1 MLNDFLAAILIG
13 LLGAG
18 HCLGMCGGIASAITF
33 SGNKTESKLRTFSSV
48 GLYNLGR
55 ISSYALAGA
64 IFAGSSAAVMQ
75 LMGGKE
81 ALIYLRMFAAVLML
95 FLALYISRI
104 WFGLLKLEQMGNY
117 LWRFIKPLAQHFIPL
132 KHPVFAFPLGFFWG
146 WLPCGLVY
154 STLSWAATGGT
165 AIHGFI
171 VMLGFGLG
179 TLPAMISVG
188 SLSQQLK
195 YYLNHHLFRYGSGIL
210 LALFAGQTFYIAIK
224 QLMMS
229 TPMH

>member
-1 MLNDFLAAILIG
+1 MINDFLAAILIG

-18 HCLGMCGGIASAITF
+18 HCLSMCGGIASAITF
-33 SGNKTESKLRTFSSV
+33 SQDESASKLKTFTSLI
-48 GLYNLGR
+48 LYNLGR
-55 ISSYALAGA
+55 ITSYALAGA
-64 IFAGSSAAVMQ
+64 LLAGSGALIISFI
-75 LMGGKE
+75 GGKE
-81 ALIYLRMFAAVLML
+81 PLIYLRMFAAILML

-104 WFGLLKLEQMGNY
+104 WFGLLKLEQIGNY
-117 LWRFIKPLAQHFIPL
+117 LWRFIKPLAQYFLPL

-165 AIHGFI
+165 AMHGFI
-171 VMLGFGLG
+171 VMLGFGIG

-195 YYLNHHLFRYGSGIL
+195 YYLNHHIFRYASGAL
-210 LALFAGQTFYIAIK
+210 LALFAVQTFYIAVK

-229 TPMH
+229 APMH

>member
-1 MLNDFLAAILIG
+1 MINDFLAAILIG

-33 SGNKTESKLRTFSSV
+33 SQGEKESKMSTFTFV
-48 GLYNLGR
+48 ILYNLGR
-55 ISSYALAGA
+55 ITSYALAGA
-64 IFAGSSAAVMQ
+64 LLAGSGALIISFI
-75 LMGGKE
+75 GGKE
-81 ALIYLRMFAAVLML
+81 PLIYLRMFAAILML

-117 LWRFIKPLAQHFIPL
+117 LWHFIKPLAQHFLPL

-165 AIHGFI
+165 AMHGFI
-171 VMLGFGLG
+171 VMLGFGIG

-195 YYLNHHLFRYGSGIL
+195 YYLNHHIFRYGSCAL
-210 LALFAGQTFYIAIK
+210 LALFAAQTFYIAVK

-229 TPMH
+229 APMH